1 MRATIIVA
9 AVLAIAPALAAA
21 QSVDASGRIDT
32 SARGRDASG
41 AINSRIDTR
50 VSGALNRSKS
60 DEPPLDVRRYVKTHQ
75 AAPGVAGSPG
85 VGDTLNPNSPVRTVP
100 GYPQWGYANS
110 GNGNV
115 IVHTD
120 SGEVTDVVR

>member
-1 MRATIIVA
+1 MRAYIIVA
-9 AVLAIAPALAAA
+9 AVLAFAPTLAAA
-21 QSVDASGRIDT
+21 QLVDGRIDT
-32 SARGRDASG
+32 SARGHDVSG
-41 AINSRIDTR
+41 AINSRIETR
-50 VSGALNRSKS
+50 ASGALDAAKS
-60 DEPPLDVRRYVKTHQ
+60 DEPPLDVRRYVQTHP
-75 AAPGVAGSPG
+75 AAPAVAGSPD

-115 IVHTD
+115 VVHTD